1 MIFSINEKDMK
12 IKTLVKSRLK
22 GKAISSYNFEE
33 KFAFSFCQLEKG
45 RYVIVPFCNIFNNG
59 GVYL

>member
-1 MIFSINEKDMK
+1 MK